1 MHYCPEC
8 RSEYKDEITI
18 CADDG
23 ATLVTTLAAASAAP
37 NDEPFVEIFATSNL
51 EDIET
56 ARQLLSGAAIDFF
69 VRPLRDAAF
78 PTAIGTDGEQRV
90 AVPQSKQSQ
99 AVALLREAKQDGA
112 VSTDAALLG

>member
-1 MHYCPEC
+1 MRYCPEC
-8 RSEYKDEITI
+8 RSEYKDEIAV

-23 ATLVTTLAAASAAP
+23 ATLAATPPRADAAP
-37 NDEPFVEIFATSNL
+37 NDEPFIEIFSTNNL

-78 PTAIGTDGEQRV
+78 PTSIGMDGEQRV
-90 AVPQSKQSQ
+90 AVAQSQQIQ
-99 AVALLREAKQDGA
+99 AVALLREATQDGA
-112 VSTDAALLG
+112 VSSDGALLG